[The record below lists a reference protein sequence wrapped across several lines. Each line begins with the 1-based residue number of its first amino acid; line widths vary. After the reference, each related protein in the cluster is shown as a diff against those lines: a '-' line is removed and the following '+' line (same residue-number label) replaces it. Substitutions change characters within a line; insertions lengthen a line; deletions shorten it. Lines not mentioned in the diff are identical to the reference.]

1 MPKLVASTPNAEII
15 GQAMLGIVNNLRHD
29 ELLPLL
35 TQYGVEKIDPER
47 WYPQQIFLD
56 IYRDM
61 QDGKINSS
69 ENMVAIAV
77 KIVETAVF
85 PPGINSVE
93 TMIQAI
99 SMIYKSNIRNVPE
112 TEGYWGEIVGPGHA
126 VVKDNSPYLPDST
139 YGFIWALVKRFRPEG
154 SQFVVRIL
162 NPNAGVTDDEPVVF
176 DVTWEP
182 KAA

>member
-15 GQAMLGIVNNLRHD
+15 GQAMLGFINNLRYD
-29 ELLPLL
+29 DLIPLL
-35 TQYGVEKIDPER
+35 QQYGVDKIDPDR

-61 QDGKINSS
+61 QNGKINSS

-93 TMIQAI
+93 TMIQAM
-99 SMIYKSNIRNVPE
+99 SMIYKANIRNVPE

-126 VVKDNSPYLPDST
+126 IVKDNSPYLPDST
-139 YGFIWALVKRFRPEG
+139 YGFLWALVKRFRPEG
-154 SQFVVRIL
+154 SKFVVRIL

-176 DVTWEP
+176 DVEWEP